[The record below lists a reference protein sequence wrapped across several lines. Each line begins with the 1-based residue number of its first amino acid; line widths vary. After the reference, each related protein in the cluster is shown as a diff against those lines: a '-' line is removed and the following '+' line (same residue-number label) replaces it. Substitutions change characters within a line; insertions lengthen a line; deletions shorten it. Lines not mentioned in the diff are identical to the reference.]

1 MTKNNLLSEKLNYTG
16 ASHTPTHLHFCTY
29 NTEILEYRQGASI
42 KEFAPFIRPD
52 AINWVQIH
60 GLQNTEIVQEVCDF
74 FHIDFLTTQDILNA
88 EHLTKIEEH
97 DTYNVVI
104 LKQLSVDE
112 ENTYTPQQLCIVQ
125 GSNFVLTFMEHDS
138 DFFNEIHTALKNNT
152 LKIRNR
158 QSDFLLSV
166 MLNSVMA
173 SFMSIISRMEDQ
185 LEDMEESLLSPETR
199 SGLTLED
206 IQPYRKDARLI
217 KKCILPLK
225 EQMSKLFHADNVLL
239 HKANRPFF

>member
-1 MTKNNLLSEKLNYTG
+1 MTRNNLLSEKLNYTG

-42 KEFAPFIRPD
+42 KEFSPFIRPD

-138 DFFNEIHTALKNNT
+138 DFFNEIHTALKNKT
-152 LKIRNR
+152 AAK
-158 QSDFLLSV
+158 SV
-166 MLNSVMA
+166 VLN
-173 SFMSIISRMEDQ
+173 
-185 LEDMEESLLSPETR
+185 
-199 SGLTLED
+199 
-206 IQPYRKDARLI
+206 KI
-217 KKCILPLK
+217 KK
-225 EQMSKLFHADNVLL
+225 ES
-239 HKANRPFF
+239 

>member
-1 MTKNNLLSEKLNYTG
+1 MTRNNLLSEKLNYTG

-29 NTEILEYRQGASI
+29 NTEILEYHQGASI
-42 KEFAPFIRPD
+42 KEFSPFIRPD

-173 SFMSIISRMEDQ
+173 SFKIGR
-185 LEDMEESLLSPETR
+185 
-199 SGLTLED
+199 
-206 IQPYRKDARLI
+206 A
-217 KKCILPLK
+217 
-225 EQMSKLFHADNVLL
+225 HV
-239 HKANRPFF
+239 